1 MPVACA
7 ADKFSQIWP
16 KMVEMIFAFL
26 RAPRGSFSMAIPPE
40 PLNRKGSTL
49 YGKSLFSMSAA
60 SVSVPSNFHTIHSGS
75 SSSSSFDPSAALCA
89 RFQMDP
95 LFG

>member
-1 MPVACA
+1 MMPVACA

-26 RAPRGSFSMAIPPE
+26 LAPRGSFSMAIPPE

-49 YGKSLFSMSAA
+49 YGKSLFYMSAA

-75 SSSSSFDPSAALCA
+75 SSSS
-89 RFQMDP
+89 
-95 LFG
+95 